1 MEQAVGFIETIGMAA
16 AIEAADAALKS
27 ANVKMVGYELTN
39 GFGMVTVKVQGD
51 IGAVKSAIYAAGT
64 ASAKVNRV
72 YSVNVIPRPAKPTA
86 IIIRTGET
94 VSREDVAAVAGGEVP
109 AVSSQIE
116 KEVRKMP
123 VITVEGAPLRFEQKK
138 LLIESLTK
146 IASVI
151 MDVSEKNYIVLI
163 KENDKDNIG
172 LGGSVLSQRIDKTLP
187 PARQTV

>member
-1 MEQAVGFIETIGMAA
+1 
-16 AIEAADAALKS
+16 
-27 ANVKMVGYELTN
+27 
-39 GFGMVTVKVQGD
+39 
-51 IGAVKSAIYAAGT
+51 
-64 ASAKVNRV
+64 
-72 YSVNVIPRPAKPTA
+72 
-86 IIIRTGET
+86 
-94 VSREDVAAVAGGEVP
+94 
-109 AVSSQIE
+109 
-116 KEVRKMP
+116 MP